1 MIRRPPRSTLFPYT
15 TLFRSILLFAAL
27 GPAIEAATIWMYK
40 ILVDEDLVPRDFGLL
55 VWVVLAYAGLSI
67 AEGIVGF
74 CDEYLSDWV
83 GGRFV
88 VALRTHLFA
97 HLQGLSLG
105 FFERRS
111 LGDVI
116 SRVSDDVEEIEDLML
131 SGVSAAL
138 AYVFQLV
145 FFVGALFYLDWQL
158 ALVSLVVAPLFFF
171 VARSFSRKIKGA
183 AREERRL
190 SGSISAVAEESHSNA
205 TLVQAYNRQDAEVE
219 RFRRENEGNFLAQMA
234 ATRLS
239 ALFSPLVDLIE
250 LAGVMLVLGLDRK
263 SVV

>member
-40 ILVDEDLVPRDFGLL
+40 ILVDEVLVPQNFGLL
-55 VWVVLAYAGLSI
+55 LWVVLAYAGLSL

-88 VALRTHLFA
+88 AALRTHLFA

-111 LGDVI
+111 LGD
-116 SRVSDDVEEIEDLML
+116 
-131 SGVSAAL
+131 
-138 AYVFQLV
+138 
-145 FFVGALFYLDWQL
+145 
-158 ALVSLVVAPLFFF
+158 
-171 VARSFSRKIKGA
+171 
-183 AREERRL
+183 
-190 SGSISAVAEESHSNA
+190 
-205 TLVQAYNRQDAEVE
+205 
-219 RFRRENEGNFLAQMA
+219 
-234 ATRLS
+234 
-239 ALFSPLVDLIE
+239 
-250 LAGVMLVLGLDRK
+250 
-263 SVV
+263 